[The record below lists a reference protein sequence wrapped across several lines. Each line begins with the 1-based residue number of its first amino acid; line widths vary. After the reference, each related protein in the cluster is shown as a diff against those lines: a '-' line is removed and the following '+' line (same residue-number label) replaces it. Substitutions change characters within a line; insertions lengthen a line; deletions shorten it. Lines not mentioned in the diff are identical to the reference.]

1 MKFGIDAANFGNYSD
16 PFTLAELAA
25 EAEDV
30 GWDGFFVFDH
40 ILPDD
45 TRKNLFD
52 PWVILAAI
60 AMRTSKIRIGPMVT
74 PIPRRRPWKLAR
86 ETVSLDYLSN
96 GRLTLAVGL
105 VGPPEREFEK
115 FGEVFNTKIRAE
127 MLDEGLEILKGLWN
141 AEPFN
146 YEGNHYQIHDVVF
159 NPPPVQ
165 YPRIPIW
172 IGCKWQNKKPL
183 KRAAKWEGG
192 FPIPH
197 KGETIT
203 PENLRTIVKYIETY
217 RDTDSDFDVALA
229 DHNGSRTP
237 ESLAAY
243 ERAGLTWWIQR
254 IHSPLVNSL
263 DEARAHI
270 QKGPPPL

>member
-1 MKFGIDAANFGNYSD
+1 MKFGLDAANFGDYSD

-52 PWVILAAI
+52 PWIILASI

-86 ETVSLDYLSN
+86 ETISLDYLSN

-105 VGPPEREFEK
+105 GGPHEREFEK
-115 FGEVFNTKIRAE
+115 FGEISDTKIRAE

-141 AEPFN
+141 TEPFN
-146 YEGNHYQIHDVVF
+146 YEGTHYQIHDVVF
-159 NPPPVQ
+159 NPPPIQ

-183 KRAAKWEGG
+183 KRAAKWEGV

-203 PENLRTIVKYIETY
+203 PENLRTIVNYIETY
-217 RDTDSDFDVALA
+217 RDRDSDFDVALA
-229 DHNGSRTP
+229 DHDGSRTP
-237 ESLAAY
+237 QNLAAY
-243 ERAGLTWWIQR
+243 QRAGLTWWIQR
-254 IHSPLVNSL
+254 IHSPWFNSL
-263 DEARAHI
+263 DEVRTHI
-270 QKGPPPL
+270 QKGPPSL

>member
-1 MKFGIDAANFGNYSD
+1 MKFGLDAANFGDYSD

-52 PWVILAAI
+52 PWIILASI

-86 ETVSLDYLSN
+86 ETISLDYLSN
-96 GRLTLAVGL
+96 GRLNLAVGL
-105 VGPPEREFEK
+105 GGPPEREFEK
-115 FGEVFNTKIRAE
+115 FGEVFNTKIRGE

-183 KRAAKWEGG
+183 KRAAKWEGV

-203 PENLRTIVKYIETY
+203 PENLRTIVNYIETY
-217 RDTDSDFDVALA
+217 RDRDSDFDVALA
-229 DHNGSRTP
+229 DHDGSRTP
-237 ESLAAY
+237 QSLAAY
-243 ERAGLTWWIQR
+243 QRAGLTWWIQR

>member
-1 MKFGIDAANFGNYSD
+1 MKFGLDAANFGDYSD

-52 PWVILAAI
+52 PWIILASI

-86 ETVSLDYLSN
+86 ETISLDYLSN

-105 VGPPEREFEK
+105 GGPPEREFEK
-115 FGEVFNTKIRAE
+115 FGEISDTKIRAE

-141 AEPFN
+141 TEPFN
-146 YEGNHYQIHDVVF
+146 YEGTHYQIHDVVF
-159 NPPPVQ
+159 NPPPIQ

-183 KRAAKWEGG
+183 KRAAKWEGV

-203 PENLRTIVKYIETY
+203 PENLRTIVNYIETY
-217 RDTDSDFDVALA
+217 RDRDSDFDVALA
-229 DHNGSRTP
+229 DHDGSRTP
-237 ESLAAY
+237 QSLAAY
-243 ERAGLTWWIQR
+243 QRAGLTWWIQR
-254 IHSPLVNSL
+254 IHSPWFNSL
-263 DEARAHI
+263 DEVRTHI
-270 QKGPPPL
+270 QKGPPSL